1 MSSYVILLNI
11 GTNSQKHCSAVS
23 MDRFK
28 PQEIF
33 LCKKQ
38 TDRRTLIIEE
48 VRIEMKHRIVVVPER
63 PLSKEQRRNFKKEN
77 PGYKLDFMSRYPSF
91 PLFVSVI
98 SLLLVI
104 CKPILNDML
113 LKFIHS

>member
-1 MSSYVILLNI
+1 MRLEENRHAHTCLDW
-11 GTNSQKHCSAVS
+11 C
-23 MDRFK
+23 
-28 PQEIF
+28 QEAHAQSW
-33 LCKKQ
+33 KKKVGNRKQ
-38 TDRRTLIIEE
+38 TERRTLIIEE
-48 VRIEMKHRIVVVPER
+48 VRIEMKHRIVIVPER

-77 PGYKLDFMSRYPSF
+77 PGYKLDFMSRYPGF